1 MVINM
6 DVKEGQVSSE
16 PQLFTTRT
24 GRPKLAFRLAVAR
37 DASRAPK
44 RGEEGGEG
52 RGADLIHV
60 VMYGPKAAALHP
72 LLRTGAQVLVVGWTQ
87 SRNYRGRD
95 GESHSA
101 TETVAERIT
110 FAAGPGNPAPTA
122 EARPQT
128 G

>member
-72 LLRTGAQVLVVGWTQ
+72 LLRAGARVLVVGWTQ

-95 GESHSA
+95 GENHSV
-101 TETVAERIT
+101 TETVAEQIT
-110 FAAGPGNPAPTA
+110 FAAEPGTPIPAT

>member
-24 GRPKLAFRLAVAR
+24 GRPKLVFRLAVAR

-72 LLRTGAQVLVVGWTQ
+72 LLRAGVRVLVVGWTQ

-95 GESHSA
+95 GENHSVI
-101 TETVAERIT
+101 ETVAEQIT
-110 FAAGPGNPAPTA
+110 FAAEPDIPIPAT